1 MGLATFLASMAAQ
14 DIRLAT
20 DFEKQ
25 LPRSHP
31 YIKTVLDYRSKI
43 PGLNAIQITVE
54 TQHGDIWTPAFL
66 KTLYNVTQDVT
77 FLPGIQRTSITS
89 MWTPNSRVIENKE
102 GEIAGRDLV
111 PSTLTADRL
120 TPADAARIRDDALKG
135 GFRGW
140 LFSRDMKAAMI
151 QASVL
156 DFDPQTNKPVDYF
169 AVAAQLESIRAKYE
183 KDGIVIR
190 IIGFTKFIGDVTAG
204 AVGALKYFVLAF
216 ILTALAAW
224 LFARSFLL
232 AALAVGCS
240 LVSVVWQ
247 LAILALLGIGLNPLG
262 LIIPFLVFAIGVSHG
277 VQQVNLIA
285 TGVARCME
293 PEAAAR
299 AGFRRL
305 FLPGA
310 FALLTALISFLALFI
325 IDIPV
330 VHELAMVAIVGIA
343 LKFVSNLIM
352 LPLLAS
358 SLRFKEDEIVRLA
371 ELIQARDSQLLRF
384 AAFAHPRAALIT
396 ATACALLLGVAVWQ
410 GSGRAIGD
418 LKLGAPELSASSRYN
433 QDLLA
438 IADNFNVDL
447 DAFVVV
453 AETPPDACVDYRV
466 MSLLDQFAVQLRATE
481 GVKSV
486 ISLAE
491 VSRTIYA
498 VVQEGSLKWRVLPRD
513 PTTLSLTTQFVPQ
526 ETGLL
531 NKDCSLLPVVAYLTD
546 HRAPTIRNAV
556 AAAERFIAENQLP
569 DVKFRLATGN
579 VAVYAAMN
587 DTVAAAEWPTL
598 ALVFVAIIALVW
610 IAFGDWR
617 AAIVCAVPLLVANF
631 LGLWLMR
638 GLGIGLKVSTL
649 PVFVIAVGIGVDY
662 AFYVY
667 ARLMLH
673 FRTGAPISVAYV
685 QAMQETGVAVVFT
698 GITLAAGVS
707 TWAFSTLEFQS
718 DMGLLLAFMFLINMI
733 ATVTLLPSLA
743 VLLEAAVPRRHRGTA
758 PIR

>member
-1 MGLATFLASMAAQ
+1 MAAR
-14 DIRLAT
+14 DIRLET
-20 DFEKQ
+20 DLEKQ
-25 LPRSHP
+25 LPRDHRF
-31 YIKTVLDYRSKI
+31 IKTVLDYRDKI

-54 TQHGDIWTPAFL
+54 TRNGEIWTPAFL
-66 KTLYNVTQDVT
+66 KTLHDVT
-77 FLPGIQRTSITS
+77 DDVEHLPGIHRSSVTS
-89 MWTPNSRVIENKE
+89 MWTSNTRIIENKE
-102 GEIAGRDLV
+102 GAIAGRDLI
-111 PSTLTADRL
+111 PTTLTADAL
-120 TPADAARIRDDALKG
+120 TPADVATIRDDALKG

-156 DFDPQTNKPVDYF
+156 DFDVQTNKPVDYF

-190 IIGFTKFIGDVTAG
+190 IIGFTKFIGDVTSG
-204 AVGALKYFVLAF
+204 AIGALKYFTLAF
-216 ILTALAAW
+216 VLTALAAW
-224 LFARSFLL
+224 LFARSLLL

-247 LAILALLGIGLNPLG
+247 LAILALLGVGLNPLG

-285 TGVARCME
+285 TGIARGMQ

-310 FALLTALISFLALFI
+310 FALLTALITFFALFMI
-325 IDIPV
+325 AIPV
-330 VHELAMVAIVGIA
+330 VHELAIVAIVGIA
-343 LKFVSNLIM
+343 LKFASNLIM

-358 SLRFKEDEIVRLA
+358 SLRFKESEVFRLA
-371 ELIQARDSQLLRF
+371 DLIAARDRQLLRF
-384 AAFAHPRAALIT
+384 AAFAQPRTALMTFLICALIMV
-396 ATACALLLGVAVWQ
+396 VAVWQ
-410 GSGRAIGD
+410 AGGRAIGD
-418 LKLGAPELSASSRYN
+418 LKLGAPELSTSSRYN

-438 IADNFNVDL
+438 IAGNFNVDL
-447 DAFVVV
+447 DALVIV
-453 AETPPDACVDYRV
+453 AETPKDACVDFRT
-466 MSLLDQFAVQLRATE
+466 MTLLDRFAVNLRATD

-498 VVQEGSLKWRVLPRD
+498 IVQEGNLKWRVVPRD
-513 PTTLSLTTQFVPQ
+513 PTTLSLTTQFVPE

-531 NKDCSLLPVVAYLTD
+531 NKDCSLLPIVVYLTD
-546 HRAPTIRNAV
+546 HRAPTITKVV
-556 AAAERFIAENQLP
+556 AAAERFIAENKMP
-569 DVKFRLATGN
+569 GVTFRLATGN

-587 DTVAAAEWPTL
+587 DTIAAAEWPTL
-598 ALVFVAIIALVW
+598 ALVFVAIVVLVW

-617 AAIVCAVPLLVANF
+617 AAIVCALPLLFANF

-638 GLGIGLKVSTL
+638 SLGIGLKVSTL
-649 PVFVIAVGIGVDY
+649 PVFIIAVGIGVDY

-743 VLLEAAVPRRHRGTA
+743 VLMETAVPRRHRGTA
-758 PIR
+758 QKS